1 MSFKSKLST
10 ALAAESWYCRNMNN
24 LMRTLAAGVA
34 AFALTAVTPA
44 FAFPLSDELDIPE
57 VPGQVQ
63 VFPLQVQVFEEL
75 NSEFPAPFVRARVSV
90 AGAETNPEAVPIAF
104 VETEAGVNLVSD
116 VVGICNTAA
125 TVSAFCGGVQD
136 LNDIFVL
143 SDPFEIGPGHGPFT
157 LADFLAR
164 FPTGGVVLEDG
175 LPHDVSSLL
184 SVGTATFWSDSV
196 DVPGPIAGA
205 GLPGLIL
212 ASGGL
217 LGWWQRRRKIA

>member
-24 LMRTLAAGVA
+24 LMRTVAAGVA

-44 FAFPLSDELDIPE
+44 FADFIPLSDELDIFGPHG
-57 VPGQVQ
+57 PQFFQ
-63 VFPLQVQVFEEL
+63 TFEEL
-75 NSEFPAPFVRARVSV
+75 NSEFPAPFTLRRPSF
-90 AGAETNPEAVPIAF
+90 GAETNTEAVPIAF

-125 TVSAFCGGVQD
+125 TVSSFCGGHQAFS
-136 LNDIFVL
+136 DIFVL
-143 SDPFEIGPGHGPFT
+143 SDPFEIGTGPFT
-157 LADFLAR
+157 LPDFLAR
-164 FPTGGVVLEDG
+164 FPTGGVVFEDG

-184 SVGTATFWSDSV
+184 SVGTATFWSESV

-217 LGWWQRRRKIA
+217 LGWWRRRRKIA